1 LGEAIE
7 IELKPAARLWR
18 ALADKGQVESALLNL
33 AINARDAMGP
43 GGKLTI
49 ETRNAHL
56 DDDYVRLN
64 SEVTPGDYVMLAV
77 TDTGS
82 GMPPEVIERA
92 FEPFFTTKAIGKGTG
107 LGLSMIYGFA
117 KQSGGHLKIYSEVGH
132 GTTIRLY
139 LPRHMAPAPAPG
151 AAIAADPAGQSGG
164 RETILVVEDDPLVR
178 NLVAQRLRELGYRIL
193 DAAEAAGALRILESE
208 APIDLLLTD
217 VVLPGALT
225 GRDLA
230 DTARKLRPGLKVLF
244 SSGYTQSSI
253 DHQGKLD
260 PGVEFLPKPFRR
272 AELAAKVR
280 AVLDGEA

>member
-1 LGEAIE
+1 
-7 IELKPAARLWR
+7 
-18 ALADKGQVESALLNL
+18 
-33 AINARDAMGP
+33 
-43 GGKLTI
+43 
-49 ETRNAHL
+49 
-56 DDDYVRLN
+56 
-64 SEVTPGDYVMLAV
+64 
-77 TDTGS
+77 
-82 GMPPEVIERA
+82 
-92 FEPFFTTKAIGKGTG
+92 
-107 LGLSMIYGFA
+107 
-117 KQSGGHLKIYSEVGH
+117 
-132 GTTIRLY
+132 
-139 LPRHMAPAPAPG
+139 MAPAPAPG

>member
-1 LGEAIE
+1 
-7 IELKPAARLWR
+7 
-18 ALADKGQVESALLNL
+18 
-33 AINARDAMGP
+33 
-43 GGKLTI
+43 
-49 ETRNAHL
+49 
-56 DDDYVRLN
+56 
-64 SEVTPGDYVMLAV
+64 
-77 TDTGS
+77 
-82 GMPPEVIERA
+82 
-92 FEPFFTTKAIGKGTG
+92 
-107 LGLSMIYGFA
+107 
-117 KQSGGHLKIYSEVGH
+117 
-132 GTTIRLY
+132 
-139 LPRHMAPAPAPG
+139 
-151 AAIAADPAGQSGG
+151 
-164 RETILVVEDDPLVR
+164 VR

-193 DAAEAAGALRILESE
+193 DAAEAAGALKILESE

-230 DTARKLRPGLKVLF
+230 EAAKQLRRGLKILF